1 MNGKILFKSV
11 LVLFFKSV
19 LVPTKAIFA
28 ANTKKF
34 QNLTPNKSV
43 SHVLLST

>member
-1 MNGKILFKSV
+1 MAKSF
-11 LVLFFKSV
+11 LKSV

-28 ANTKKF
+28 GNTKIF

-43 SHVLLST
+43 SHVLLSTWPPFVFL